1 MRRRIE
7 VQSSHHVLERAHSLR
22 RSRSQKESRGGRE
35 DPKGARFHRVG
46 ERDERK
52 RANKGRDPPMARSRT
67 RLNISGRNALGWPY
81 HAILIRIVSERSENP
96 NRQYFQLD
104 ALYSICNIHRAGPD

>member
-7 VQSSHHVLERAHSLR
+7 AQSSDHVVERAHSR
-22 RSRSQKESRGGRE
+22 TTFQKLKRETRTPNSVPFYRG
-35 DPKGARFHRVG
+35 G